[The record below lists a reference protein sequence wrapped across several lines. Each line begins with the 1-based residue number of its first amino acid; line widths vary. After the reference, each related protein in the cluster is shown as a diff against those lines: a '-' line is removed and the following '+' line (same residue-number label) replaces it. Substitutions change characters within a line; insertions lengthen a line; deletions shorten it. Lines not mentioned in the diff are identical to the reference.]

1 MLRFLKEYFSFNKR
15 ERQGIFVL
23 LSLILTLLLINILP
37 PRFTNN
43 TEFDYSEFEKEISF
57 YEKSKTEYFDS
68 LNNIRQK
75 KIISESINQQIKLFE
90 FDPNHLSAKEWKKL
104 GLSEKQIK
112 VIKNYKEKGGKF
124 YKKEDLKKIYSISER
139 KYKSLEPFITIPTK
153 KKQHKEKQQKEI
165 VKKPQVKKKIII
177 ELNTTDSA
185 GLTKLYG
192 IGPAFSSRIIKYRN
206 LLGGFY
212 SKDQLLEIYG
222 FDSTRLKMIIKNIS
236 VKPEKIKK
244 ININNAGFK
253 ELLRHPY
260 ISYELTSQIFKLRK
274 KQGQLKNI
282 KQLKKIGLVNDS
294 LFQKIV
300 PYLSVK

>member
-1 MLRFLKEYFSFNKR
+1 MLQFLKEYFSFNKR

-23 LSLILTLLLINILP
+23 LSLILTLLLINLLLP
-37 PRFTNN
+37 KFTNN
-43 TEFDYSEFEKEISF
+43 SAFDSSEFEKEISD
-57 YEKSKTEYFDS
+57 YEKSKTKYFDS
-68 LNNIRQK
+68 INNIRQK
-75 KIISESINQQIKLFE
+75 KIISKSINQQVELFK
-90 FDPNHLSAKEWKKL
+90 FDPNKISAKEWKKL

-139 KYKSLEPFITIPTK
+139 KYKSLEPFISIPTK
-153 KKQHKEKQQKEI
+153 KKQQRKKQQKEVAKKPK
-165 VKKPQVKKKIII
+165 VKKNIII
-177 ELNTTDSA
+177 ELNITDSA

-206 LLGGFY
+206 LLGGYY

-222 FDSTRLKMIIKNIS
+222 FDSARLKMIIKNIS
-236 VKPEKIKK
+236 VEPEKIKK

-282 KQLKKIGLVNDS
+282 EQLKKIDLVNDS
-294 LFQKIV
+294 IFQKIV
-300 PYLSVK
+300 PYLSVN

>member
-23 LSLILTLLLINILP
+23 LSLILTLLLINLLLP
-37 PRFTNN
+37 KFTNDI
-43 TEFDYSEFEKEISF
+43 EFDFSEFEKEISF

-68 LNNIRQK
+68 LNNIRRK
-75 KIISESINQQIKLFE
+75 KMILESINQQIKLFK
-90 FDPNHLSAKEWKKL
+90 FDPNHLTAEEWKKL
-104 GLSEKQIK
+104 GLSEKQIE

-124 YKKEDLKKIYSISER
+124 YKKEDLKKIYSISEK
-139 KYKSLEPFITIPTK
+139 KYKSLEPFIIIPSK
-153 KKQHKEKQQKEI
+153 KKQQRKKQQKEI
-165 VKKPQVKKKIII
+165 VKKPKIKKNIII
-177 ELNTTDSA
+177 ELNTADSA

-192 IGPAFSSRIIKYRN
+192 IGPTFSSRIIKYRN

-212 SKDQLLEIYG
+212 SKNQLLEIYG

-236 VKPEKIKK
+236 VEPEKINK

-253 ELLRHPY
+253 ELLKHPY
-260 ISYELTSQIFKLRK
+260 ISYELTSQIFKFRK

-282 KQLKKIGLVNDS
+282 EQLKKIDLVNDS

-300 PYLSVK
+300 PYLSVE

>member
-1 MLRFLKEYFSFNKR
+1 KEYFSFNKR

-23 LSLILTLLLINILP
+23 LSLILTLLLINVLLP
-37 PRFTNN
+37 KFTYN
-43 TEFDYSEFEKEISF
+43 TEFDSSEFEKEMLF
-57 YEKSKTEYFDS
+57 FEKSRDRYFDS
-68 LNNIRQK
+68 LNNIRQMK
-75 KIISESINQQIKLFE
+75 LISESNDQQIKLFK
-90 FDPNHLSAKEWKKL
+90 FDPNHLSAEEWKKL

-112 VIKNYKEKGGKF
+112 VINNYKEKGGKF
-124 YKKEDLKKIYSISER
+124 YKKEDLKKIYSISES
-139 KYKSLEPFITIPTK
+139 KYKLLEPFITIPTK
-153 KKQHKEKQQKEI
+153 KKQQRKKQQKETI
-165 VKKPQVKKKIII
+165 KKTQVKKKIII
-177 ELNTTDSA
+177 ELNSADSA

-236 VKPEKIKK
+236 VETEKIKK

-260 ISYELTSQIFKLRK
+260 ISYELTSQIFKLK
-274 KQGQLKNI
+274 NKQGQLKNI
-282 KQLKKIGLVNDS
+282 KQLKKIDLVNDS
-294 LFQKIV
+294 LFQKLV